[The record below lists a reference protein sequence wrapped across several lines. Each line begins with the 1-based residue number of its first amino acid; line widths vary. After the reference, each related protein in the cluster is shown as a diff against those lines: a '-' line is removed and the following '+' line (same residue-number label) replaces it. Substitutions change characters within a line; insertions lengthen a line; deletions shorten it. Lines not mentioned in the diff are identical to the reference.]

1 MRFLLLPLGIVYGI
15 IITLRNFFY
24 DVGIFKI
31 TPIST
36 PVISVGNITAGGT
49 GKTPMTITLAEVGKL
64 RGFKPGI
71 VSRGYGRNS
80 KGLQIVH
87 DGNEMKNTVENSGD
101 EPFLMASLL
110 KDIPVVVSGNRVDGA
125 DRLIQDYGVNLIILD
140 DAFQHRKIYRN
151 IDIVLINA
159 SEKSSAYH
167 MLPVGQL
174 REFPWELNRAD
185 YIVATKGDVNELPES
200 MQKFTGDTIQ
210 STQIFQVEKYTSN
223 GYQSV
228 EHCKDESCEC
238 VVSPIFAFCGIAHG
252 DFFFKTLNKMK
263 IDILDS
269 ISFKDHVEYD
279 ESTMATLKSK
289 INNSNTKTVIT
300 TEKDL
305 MKLPDSFFEAYNV
318 HVLAMKMELPS
329 EFIDD
334 LFDGLNIE

>member
-31 TPIST
+31 TPMST
-36 PVISVGNITAGGT
+36 PVISVGNITAGGA

-87 DGNEMKNTVENSGD
+87 DGNEMKDTVENSGD

-140 DAFQHRKIYRN
+140 DAFQHRKIYRD

-174 REFPWELNRAD
+174 REFPWELNRAETQLTPILIPWNPPGL
-185 YIVATKGDVNELPES
+185 YRSFLP
-200 MQKFTGDTIQ
+200 
-210 STQIFQVEKYTSN
+210 
-223 GYQSV
+223 
-228 EHCKDESCEC
+228 
-238 VVSPIFAFCGIAHG
+238 PR
-252 DFFFKTLNKMK
+252 LR
-263 IDILDS
+263 ILRPQLLL
-269 ISFKDHVEYD
+269 H
-279 ESTMATLKSK
+279 
-289 INNSNTKTVIT
+289 
-300 TEKDL
+300 
-305 MKLPDSFFEAYNV
+305 LPPFP
-318 HVLAMKMELPS
+318 HLPYLRLRP
-329 EFIDD
+329 FRW
-334 LFDGLNIE
+334 LCRHRKPK

>member
-1 MRFLLLPLGIVYGI
+1 MRFLLLPLGIMYGI
-15 IITLRNFFY
+15 MTTLRNFFY
-24 DVGIFKI
+24 DVGIFKKI
-31 TPIST
+31 QMST

-49 GKTPMTITLAEVGKL
+49 GKTPMTITLAEVGRL

-80 KGLQIVH
+80 KGIHIVH

-110 KDIPVVVSGNRVDGA
+110 KDVPVVVSENRVNGA
-125 DRLIQDYGVNLIILD
+125 DRLIQDYGVSLIILD
-140 DAFQHRKIYRN
+140 DAFQHRKIYRD
-151 IDIVLINA
+151 IDIVLMNV
-159 SEKSSAYH
+159 SEKFSAYH

-174 REFPWELNRAD
+174 RELPWELKRAD

-200 MQKFTGDTIQ
+200 MQNFIGNTIQ
-210 STQIFQVEKYTSN
+210 STQTFQAKKYTSN
-223 GYQSV
+223 GYESV
-228 EHCKDESCEC
+228 EHYKDDSCEYLE
-238 VVSPIFAFCGIAHG
+238 SPFFAFCGIAHG
-252 DFFFKTLNKMK
+252 DFFFKTLNEMK

-289 INNSNTKTVIT
+289 INNTNTKTVIT

-305 MKLPDSFFEAYNV
+305 VKLPDSFFEAYNV

-334 LFDGLNIE
+334 LFDGLKI